1 MAGRRSK
8 YTPETVEKLTQAIRL
23 GATYKLACD
32 YAGISEDTFAR
43 WREQHA
49 DFADII
55 QKAEGTAAVGWLA
68 KIEAAASDGNWPAAA
83 WKLERRYPEMYG
95 RQRVEMTGAEGGP
108 IATEITIR
116 QVPAR
121 SEDD

>member
-8 YTPETVEKLTQAIRL
+8 YTPETVDKLTQAIRL
-23 GATYKLACD
+23 GATYVLACN
-32 YAGISEDTFAR
+32 YAGISQETFSQ
-43 WREQHA
+43 WRNTKPEFSEAITQ
-49 DFADII
+49 
-55 QKAEGTAAVGWLA
+55 AEGDAAIKWLA
-68 KIEAAASDGNWPAAA
+68 LIEKHAQEQPQWAA